1 MVEIKAPV
9 SRWKQ
14 VADYLREQIL
24 TGAFPSGQLLPS
36 EQQLAD
42 EFGLS
47 RPTIRQ
53 AINELKSEGLV
64 EVKRPRG
71 TFVRSPYA
79 RPAHTEE
86 RGLTR
91 SADGIYAEIGD
102 TVWRDL
108 GEPTF
113 YREDATVAHADL
125 LGVPAGEP
133 MLVRA
138 TVQIA
143 GDARRSHKL
152 TMPFS
157 VAAKTPW
164 ADDPRLPEPVAL
176 YAHFET
182 STKGV
187 RWTEHV
193 RARMPMPDEVTAL
206 SLLPGTPLLHVT
218 RITHADRTPVIMEEI
233 VVRGD
238 TLEVAYPLPVHK
250 TRAAK

>member
-24 TGAFPSGQLLPS
+24 TGAFPSGQPLPS

-79 RPAHTEE
+79 RPSQTEE
-86 RGLTR
+86 RGLTHD
-91 SADGIYAEIGD
+91 ADGRYADAGD
-102 TVWRDL
+102 IAWRDL
-108 GEPTF
+108 GDPDF
-113 YREDATVAHADL
+113 YREDATVTHTEL
-125 LGVPAGEP
+125 LGIPAGEP

-152 TMPFS
+152 IMPFS
-157 VAAKTPW
+157 VATETPW
-164 ADDPRLPEPVAL
+164 ADDPRLPEPGDL
-176 YAHFET
+176 YAHFEA
-182 STKGV
+182 SAKGLH
-187 RWTEHV
+187 WTEHV
-193 RARMPMPDEVTAL
+193 RARMPMPDEAAAL
-206 SLLPGTPLLHVT
+206 NLLPGTPLLQVT
-218 RITHADRTPVIMEEI
+218 RITHAGKTPVVMEEI
-233 VVRGD
+233 AVRGD
-238 TLEVAYPLPVHK
+238 ALEVSYPLPLHK
-250 TRAAK
+250 TRATK